1 MYLGMIQKIDRN
13 RNIMLNLLKL
23 FKDAPGALRCHVTN
37 VTILNLTDVTLVFT
51 DYLTSNKINTL
62 K

>member
-1 MYLGMIQKIDRN
+1 MYLGMIQKIDRNN

-37 VTILNLTDVTLVFT
+37 VTILNLTDVT
-51 DYLTSNKINTL
+51 
-62 K
+62 

>member
-37 VTILNLTDVTLVFT
+37 VTILNLTDVT
-51 DYLTSNKINTL
+51 
-62 K
+62 